1 MGDTTMFNV
10 ERIEKLTVLY
20 YSVLICWILC
30 QIFIDVSQDPR
41 GEDPVLSYVSMAFII
56 CVIGV
61 QKSSRQNTSLSF
73 LIGLVW
79 LLVLSSLFW
88 YHLHRKLASY
98 NYSELKVYEHYHD
111 VILLPTHSPAHMP
124 VINNTLLFMCL
135 AGILFGIVSTVY
147 FVKESKHMERE
158 TFLRYPWHFYVNPFR
173 GSKRLAFLSTGM
185 LMLAGVA
192 FIYVYTDY
200 DGVFIRRAVVFPI
213 YFVMFVLYAD
223 LHSPQDRRL
232 ICLLLLIFGTLDCV
246 LYKGMNH
253 LVFSWYTQLHI
264 DPATLVSTAVRGHD
278 MEFLES
284 LKNNII
290 FPEFRGNY
298 LLMFPP
304 EKVADPFS
312 WKDFIPVIPFGLYM
326 ILNIIFEPQLKPP
339 VEH

>member
-1 MGDTTMFNV
+1 MSYV

-30 QIFIDVSQDPR
+30 HIFIDVSLDPR
-41 GEDPVLSYVSMAFII
+41 GENPVLSYASEAFII
-56 CVIGV
+56 CVIAI
-61 QKSSRQNTSLSF
+61 QKSSRQKMSLSF
-73 LIGLVW
+73 LIGLIW
-79 LLVLSSLFW
+79 LLILSSLFW
-88 YHLHRKLASY
+88 YYLDRNLASY
-98 NYSELKVYEHYHD
+98 NYSKLKIYEDYYD
-111 VILLPTHSPAHMP
+111 VVLLPTNSPVRMP

-158 TFLRYPWHFYVNPFR
+158 TSLSYPWRFYINPLR
-173 GSKRLAFLSTGM
+173 GSKRLAFLSTGL

-192 FIYVYTDY
+192 SIHLCTDY
-200 DGVFIRRAVVFPI
+200 DGVFIRRAFVFLI
-213 YFVMFVLYAD
+213 FFVIFVLFAD
-223 LHSPQDRRL
+223 LQSPQDRLL
-232 ICLLLLIFGTLDCV
+232 ICLLLLIFGTLDFV

-253 LVFSWYTQLHI
+253 LVFSWYTQLHT
-264 DPATLVSTAVRGHD
+264 DPETLVSTAVWGHD
-278 MEFLES
+278 MEFLEFLES

-304 EKVADPFS
+304 EEVAGSFG

-326 ILNIIFEPQLKPP
+326 ILNVIFEPQLKPP